1 MIKRK
6 QGENEALEILENI
19 GIEMDEEYTD
29 DNSRPKMPDLRYKD
43 GRFIE
48 VTHTRYN
55 TEFIQR
61 LRNQGCKAV
70 ENDKAF
76 SSEECN
82 QSDCPIIK
90 QCTDAILREII
101 DDKGK
106 KYPYGDTDLFL
117 FVTTEEYRNMLNLM
131 PQWKW
136 NGEANI
142 FLYDIEKSPFQTI
155 YVCEWDFKN
164 LIYNTVDPK
173 MTRFYRNDGTLQ
185 WQYYRHKELFCE
197 KVVQ

>member
-19 GIEMDEEYTD
+19 GIEMD
-29 DNSRPKMPDLRYKD
+29 
-43 GRFIE
+43 
-48 VTHTRYN
+48 
-55 TEFIQR
+55 
-61 LRNQGCKAV
+61 
-70 ENDKAF
+70 
-76 SSEECN
+76 
-82 QSDCPIIK
+82 
-90 QCTDAILREII
+90 
-101 DDKGK
+101 
-106 KYPYGDTDLFL
+106 
-117 FVTTEEYRNMLNLM
+117 EEYRNMLNLM

-155 YVCEWDFKN
+155 YVCEWDFEN

-185 WQYYRHKELFCE
+185 WQYYRHKEFCE
-197 KVVQ
+197 KVVQSYHFGNNFDEG